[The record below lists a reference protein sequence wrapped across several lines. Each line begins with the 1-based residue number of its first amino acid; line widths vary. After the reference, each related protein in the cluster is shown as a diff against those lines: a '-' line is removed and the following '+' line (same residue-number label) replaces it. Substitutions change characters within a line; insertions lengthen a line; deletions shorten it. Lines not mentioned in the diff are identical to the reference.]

1 MDKLSISQK
10 LFGGFAATMLLMVVL
25 ASVGVVRIGIVRS
38 ILTELTDYNA
48 VKQRYAINMR
58 GSVHDRAIAIRDVI
72 LAQDSDHLN
81 QQIQLINKLNQVY
94 QHNKT
99 SLEEMLARLSSHV
112 SEHEQ
117 QLAKDV
123 DKIEAVILPQMQQII
138 AFKRQNNEKGATQ
151 VLQDHLAHDFTKWL
165 AAVNAF
171 IDYEEH
177 VNQELTPKAVAITNH
192 FSFLMLAMTLVMI
205 IIGMTIAFF
214 ITRHIKASLGAE
226 PVQIKEVIATIAKGD
241 LSKPITTLFKG
252 SALDSIQEMQTS
264 ITHMIKQ
271 ISQSSDEISQKSLS
285 VSNLSGVSKEKTTK
299 QENMASE
306 LMISMQEVQKSI
318 QEIQTIVGQTETNSL
333 QSVDLSEKGKKSI
346 EDMASG
352 MEGIREGA
360 ALSANQIQSLNE
372 HAKTI
377 GNSAELIQG
386 IADQT
391 NLLALNAAIEAARA
405 GEHGRGFAVVA
416 DEIRKLAEH
425 TGQATQEINHII
437 QLIQEETKKSTM
449 SMENMVNTIKK
460 SQEYVDG
467 AVLALQTIYDKA
479 TNSLG
484 NVKNVVSYSK
494 QQHDQIKQMATKIQE
509 IASMA
514 SEVSSSMASNAQ
526 EISALEITA
535 TNLQKIVGN
544 FTL

>member
-1 MDKLSISQK
+1 MNNLSISQK
-10 LFGGFAATMLLMVVL
+10 LFGGFAATMLLMIIV
-25 ASVGVVRIGIVRS
+25 ASVGVVRISIVRN

-72 LAQDSDHLN
+72 LAQDSAHFN
-81 QQIQLINKLNQVY
+81 QQIQLIDKLNQVY

-99 SLEEMLARLSSHV
+99 SLEEMLARLSAHV

-138 AFKRQNNEKGATQ
+138 AFKRQNNEKAATQ

-165 AAVNAF
+165 AAVNGF

-177 VNQELTPKAVAITNH
+177 VNQQLTPKAVAVTNR
-192 FSFLMLAMTLVMI
+192 FSFLMLAMTLIMI
-205 IIGMTIAFF
+205 ATSMTITFF
-214 ITRHIKASLGAE
+214 IARHIKASLGAE
-226 PVQIKEVIATIAKGD
+226 PVQIKEVIATIVKGD

-318 QEIQTIVGQTETNSL
+318 QEIQTIVGQTEANSL

-437 QLIQEETKKSTM
+437 QLIQEETKKSTT
-449 SMENMVNTIKK
+449 SMESMVNTIKK